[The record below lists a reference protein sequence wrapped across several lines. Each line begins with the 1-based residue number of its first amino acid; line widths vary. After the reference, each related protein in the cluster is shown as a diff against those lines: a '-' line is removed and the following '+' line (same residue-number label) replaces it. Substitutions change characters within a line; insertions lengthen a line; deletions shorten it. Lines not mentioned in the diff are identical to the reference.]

1 MNSFQTVAILI
12 TLAAVFAFI
21 NHRYFKL
28 HPTVGIMLQSLLAS
42 AVWLTVES
50 AWPRAVDLTR
60 GFHVDLSEALFHWML
75 GGLLF
80 AGAMRVNLGELRDQR
95 LSVMFLAVLGTLIST
110 VIVAGLGFAFCRL
123 FRMNVSFG
131 ECAIFGAVISPTD
144 PVAVMGFLK
153 NMPAHR
159 QFEALIG
166 GESLFNDGIGVVLFT
181 VLVRAG
187 SGHGIRWIDL
197 PGDFAMQT
205 LGGAGVGFAAG
216 ILVYQM
222 LRRVNN
228 YQVEVLLT
236 LALAMG
242 GYTLAD
248 ALGVSGPIAAVVA
261 GIIIGNHGR
270 SFAVSR
276 ETRRHL
282 DDFWEL
288 IDETLNAVLFLL
300 VGLVVLQMK
309 LQRWEPLTQMI
320 AVVIVLLARWLSVW
334 LSTAAVSLFQTEK
347 PIMGRHTV
355 RILTWGGLRGGL
367 AVAMALS
374 LPPGIAHDRLVA
386 VVFGVVVFS
395 VLVQG
400 STLPKLFRLWME
412 SPLENSN
419 DETPMTNQ

>member
-1 MNSFQTVAILI
+1 MNSFQIVAILI
-12 TLAAVFAFI
+12 TLAATFAFI
-21 NHRYFKL
+21 NHRFFKL

-42 AVWLTVES
+42 VVWLVVQSIWPQAVEI
-50 AWPRAVDLTR
+50 TG
-60 GFHVDLSEALFHWML
+60 GFHVDLHEALFHWML

-80 AGAMRVNLGELRDQR
+80 AGAMRVDLSHLRNQR
-95 LSVMFLAVLGTLIST
+95 LAVFVLSVAGTLIST
-110 VIVAGLGFAFCRL
+110 FVVAGITCALCKL
-123 FRMNVSFG
+123 TTLNVSFA
-131 ECAIFGAVISPTD
+131 ECAVFGAVISPTD

-153 NMPAHR
+153 NINAPR
-159 QFEALIG
+159 ELDALIG
-166 GESLFNDGIGVVLFT
+166 GESLFNDGVGVVLFT
-181 VLVRAG
+181 VLAKLG
-187 SGHGIRWIDL
+187 TAHPIRWIDVPDQFFL
-197 PGDFAMQT
+197 QT
-205 LGGAGVGFAAG
+205 LGGAGIGLLAG

-222 LRRVNN
+222 LRRVDN

-236 LALAMG
+236 LSLATG

-270 SFAVSR
+270 NFAVSKK
-276 ETRRHL
+276 TRQHL

-288 IDETLNAVLFLL
+288 VDETLNAVLFLL

-309 LQRWEPLTQMI
+309 LRRWEPLMQMI

-334 LSTAAVSLFQTEK
+334 SCTTAVSFVRPPPKVL
-347 PIMGRHTV
+347 GRHMV
-355 RILTWGGLRGGL
+355 AILTWGGLRGGL

-374 LPPGIAHDRLVA
+374 LPPGTERDRLVA

-400 STLPKLFRLWME
+400 STLPKMFKIWIDSGPTEPR
-412 SPLENSN
+412 
-419 DETPMTNQ
+419 TQ